1 MNMRKITSMTLL
13 LSGIVLLINSVV
25 LYIVPEGR
33 VAYWS
38 DWKFWGLTKTHWAE
52 QHTTVGILFCV
63 AGILHIYYNWTPIMN
78 YMKNKAKE
86 MKIFTGSFNVALILT
101 LFFVAG
107 TYYSVP
113 PMSSIINISEGF
125 KERASRKYGEP
136 PYGHAESS
144 SLKMF
149 VKREAL
155 DLEKAKELLAAA
167 NITITGDKQIIKE
180 IARQNNLSPGEIHA
194 IIKPAATSAAP
205 NDESGGKAAFIDG
218 PKSGLG
224 KRKIADLCKEYDL
237 DLDQIITGLAEMGVK
252 ADPEA
257 TMNEIAEAHDTGP
270 MQVYEMM
277 VEVVQSN

>member
-13 LSGIVLLINSVV
+13 LSGIVLIINSIV
-25 LYIVPEGR
+25 LYVVPEGR

-38 DWKFWGLTKTHWAE
+38 DWKFLGLTKSDWGA
-52 QHTTVGILFCV
+52 QHTTVGVLFCV
-63 AGILHIYYNWTPIMN
+63 AGILHIFYNWTPIVN
-78 YMKNKAKE
+78 YMKNKARE
-86 MKIFTGSFNVALILT
+86 MKVFTGSFNIALILT
-101 LFFVAG
+101 AVFVAG
-107 TYYSVP
+107 TYLSIP
-113 PMSSIINISEGF
+113 PMSTIIDISEGF
-125 KERASRKYGEP
+125 KDRASHKYGEP

-149 VKREAL
+149 CKREAL

-167 NITITGDKQIIKE
+167 GITITGDKQIIKE
-180 IARQNNLSPGEIHA
+180 IARQNNLSPGDIHA
-194 IIKPAATSAAP
+194 IIKPAAISSAPAGE
-205 NDESGGKAAFIDG
+205 NGGKAAFIDG

-237 DLDQIITGLAEMGVK
+237 DLDQIIKGLAEMGVN

-257 TMNEIAEAHDTGP
+257 TMKEIAEAHDTGP

-277 VEVVQSN
+277 VEIVSSN